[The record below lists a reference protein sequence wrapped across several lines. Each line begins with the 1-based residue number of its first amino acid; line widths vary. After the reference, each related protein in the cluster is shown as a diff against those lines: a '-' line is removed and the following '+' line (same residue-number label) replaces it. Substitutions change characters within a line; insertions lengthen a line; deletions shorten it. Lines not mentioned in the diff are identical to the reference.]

1 MSYFDRP
8 ERRAA
13 WEKELAVLR
22 REKEARMSGIAAEP
36 SQEAPS
42 AAAEKSAEKSAPFRI
57 KMTYAQLLRE
67 ESMTKAAVTK
77 SAPQKELQKDVQLEM

>member
-1 MSYFDRP
+1 MSYFDKP

-13 WEKELAVLR
+13 WEKELAVLKK
-22 REKEARMSGIAAEP
+22 EKEARMNGKAADTP
-36 SQEAPS
+36 
-42 AAAEKSAEKSAPFRI
+42 AAAIERSVESSGPFRI

-77 SAPQKELQKDVQLEM
+77 SAPQKEIQKDAQLQK

>member
-1 MSYFDRP
+1 MSYFDKP

-13 WEKELAVLR
+13 WEKELAVLKK
-22 REKEARMSGIAAEP
+22 EKEARMNGKVVESDR
-36 SQEAPS
+36 SS
-42 AAAEKSAEKSAPFRI
+42 TSAEISAEYSGPFRI

-77 SAPQKELQKDVQLEM
+77 SAPQKEMQKDAQLQK